1 MKMKCQRFG
10 YDWLRTLT
18 HTYGQA
24 SCATTA
30 SPAHRRLQHLFFAGS
45 EEQQSAKRPAS
56 AGQVQRSAASA
67 GQVQRS
73 A

>member
-1 MKMKCQRFG
+1 MRNYCF
-10 YDWLRTLT
+10 TC
-18 HTYGQA
+18 A
-24 SCATTA
+24 SEAA
-30 SPAHRRLQHLFFAGS
+30 APFFAGS